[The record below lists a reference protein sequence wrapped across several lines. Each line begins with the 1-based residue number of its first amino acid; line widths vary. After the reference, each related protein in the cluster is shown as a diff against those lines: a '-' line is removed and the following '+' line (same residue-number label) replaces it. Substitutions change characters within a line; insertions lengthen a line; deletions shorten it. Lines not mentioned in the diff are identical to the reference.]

1 MPDTNKVIL
10 ALKHHLIL
18 DKEEDQCVG
27 CPYYDLFGTE
37 CMRQLYKDAK
47 ALIQDHGGAPDL
59 PGTRFRT
66 TTGDWFTVG
75 EISGPSCT
83 VTQERTGYTYHYETA
98 ALLKL
103 PVTWEGGPTNEKD

>member
-1 MPDTNKVIL
+1 MPDTNKVLL

-27 CPYYDLFGTE
+27 CPYYDLFGTK

-47 ALIQDHGGAPDL
+47 VLLGALDLTDL

-66 TTGDWFTVG
+66 TTGDIFTVT
-75 EISGPSCT
+75 EISGPSCI
-83 VTQERTGYTYHYETA
+83 VTQERTGYSYHYETA

-103 PVTWEGGPTNEKD
+103 PVTWEGGPTNEKV